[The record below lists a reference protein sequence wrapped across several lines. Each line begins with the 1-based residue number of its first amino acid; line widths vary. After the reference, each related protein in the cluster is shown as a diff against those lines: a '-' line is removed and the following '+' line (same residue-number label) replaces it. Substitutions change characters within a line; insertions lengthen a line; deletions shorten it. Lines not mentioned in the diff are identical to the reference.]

1 MIGNKKYFLKK
12 SFNYNEKKESSIIQV
27 RTKEKNN

>member
-12 SFNYNEKKESSIIQV
+12 SFNYNENKEISIIQV
-27 RTKEKNN
+27 RTKEKNY